1 MSIDDFSENGGS
13 APASEYEDSEPPMG
27 GITSDGDDG
36 EEAEWAR
43 ERNEQKV
50 GRNLGNLSKADDFR
64 FDLAYLS

>member
-1 MSIDDFSENGGS
+1 
-13 APASEYEDSEPPMG
+13 MG